1 MADQVAALQASGK
14 PWLSLRRPSKES
26 IVMTRHHSAC
36 VLGLLGLLMVM
47 GAREARAQQIDAPV
61 CYMLGPA
68 QYWLTVMHLT
78 PTVSPHAIVIG
89 GYRVVNLSGGQA
101 VEPLSGGG
109 VVVFDQQGNYT
120 HWYELHE
127 AITGGGTTN
136 PAATT
141 LIVITRLNGQ
151 ASLTYTRTEYGSG
164 TQLIVAQGTTQGT
177 LTPCP

>member
-1 MADQVAALQASGK
+1 
-14 PWLSLRRPSKES
+14 
-26 IVMTRHHSAC
+26 MTRHHSAFT
-36 VLGLLGLLMVM
+36 LGLLGLLMVV

-78 PTVSPHAIVIG
+78 PTVSPHAVIIG

-109 VVVFDQQGNYT
+109 VVMFDQQGNFT
-120 HWYELHE
+120 NRYELHE
-127 AITGGGTTN
+127 AIVGGGTAN

-141 LIVITRLNGQ
+141 LIVISRLNGQ

-164 TQLIVAQGTTQGT
+164 TQLIVSQGNTQGT

>member
-36 VLGLLGLLMVM
+36 ALGLLGLLLVV

-68 QYWLTVMHLT
+68 QYWLTVMHLG
-78 PTVSPHAIVIG
+78 PANVSPRPFILG
-89 GYRVVNLSGGQA
+89 GYRMVGQA

-109 VVVFDQQGNYT
+109 VVVFDQQGNFT
-120 HWYELHE
+120 NRYELHE
-127 AITGGGTTN
+127 AITGGGTAN

-141 LIVITRLNGQ
+141 LIVISRLNGQ